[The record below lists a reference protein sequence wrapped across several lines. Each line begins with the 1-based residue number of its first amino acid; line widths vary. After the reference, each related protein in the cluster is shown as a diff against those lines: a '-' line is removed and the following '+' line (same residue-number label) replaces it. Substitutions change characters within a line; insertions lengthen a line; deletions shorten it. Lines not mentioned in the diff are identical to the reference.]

1 VGEVNVDYL
10 KSGMVLASD
19 LRDSFGRSLLGR
31 GTVIEEKHIRVMKV
45 WGITCADI
53 EGVDQEHVAQEE
65 MRQIDP
71 QLLPKIQKYIN
82 SFFCDSAPAVEHEAL
97 KEIKRLCVLQVAQRI
112 DAGFITVSELEEKLQ
127 KDADARLSTPL
138 KPPQGKISPALDL
151 VDRSIQLSSFPDIYY
166 QIVKVMNDT
175 RSSASHLAQVVS
187 NDPGLSATLLKMVN
201 SAFYG
206 LPAKVSSIVRAIAL
220 IGGNELSTLA
230 MGISVIRYFKDIPP
244 EMVDM
249 KKFWMHSVAVGVFA
263 RLLAYHKVGL
273 SEEEFFI
280 GGLLHDIGRLVI
292 LKAYPHTVA
301 YAMQLAEKR
310 RILLFEAERIVLG
323 FDHATVAG
331 LLLEKWNFPKTL
343 QLMIKYHHLPL
354 VSQRPLEAAI
364 ISLSNILA
372 TAMHFGYSGDRFIP
386 SFDKKIWDTID
397 LSTSILM
404 SSVKQADRQVNEVLR
419 IFNLDKSST

>member
-10 KSGMVLASD
+10 KNGMVLASD
-19 LRDSFGRSLLGR
+19 LKDSLGRFLLGR
-31 GTVIEEKHIRVMKV
+31 GTVIEEKHIRVMKI
-45 WGITCADI
+45 WGITSADI
-53 EGVDQEHVAQEE
+53 EGTDQEHAAQEE

-71 QLLPKIQKYIN
+71 QQLPKIQKYIN

-97 KEIKRLCVLQVAQRI
+97 KEIKRLCVLRVAQRI
-112 DAGFITVSELEEKLQ
+112 DAGFITISELEEKLQ
-127 KDADARLSTPL
+127 KDADARLSKPL
-138 KPPQGKISPALDL
+138 KPPQEKIIPAPDL
-151 VDRSIQLSSFPDIYY
+151 VNRSIQLSSFPDIYY
-166 QIVKVMNDT
+166 QIIKVMNDT
-175 RSSASHLAQVVS
+175 KSSASHLAEVVG
-187 NDPGLSATLLKMVN
+187 NDPGLSAILLKMIN

-263 RLLAYHKVGL
+263 RLLVHHKVGL
-273 SEEEFFI
+273 SEEELFI

-292 LKAYPHTVA
+292 FRAYPHSAA

-310 RILLFEAERIVLG
+310 RIPLFEAERKVLG
-323 FDHATVAG
+323 YDHAAVAG

-343 QLMIKYHHLPL
+343 QQMIKYHHLPL

-364 ISLSNILA
+364 VSLSNILA
-372 TAMHFGYSGDRFIP
+372 TAMRFGYSGNRFIP
-386 SFDKKIWDTID
+386 SFDEKIWAAID
-397 LSTSILM
+397 LSTSVLM
-404 SSVKQADRQVNEVLR
+404 PSVKQADRQVNEVLR
-419 IFNLDKSST
+419 IFNLDKNST